1 MYTILLLK
9 TQKFKTDNQTASTST
24 LPPIAAKL
32 PENPSRIEAGGTG
45 SGNDTGSGSGSE
57 AGGINI

>member
-1 MYTILLLK
+1 MLLLK

-32 PENPSRIEAGGTG
+32 PENPGRSEAAGG
-45 SGNDTGSGSGSE
+45 SGNDTGSGSGSGSG
-57 AGGINI
+57 AGGNNIC

>member
-1 MYTILLLK
+1 MLLLK
-9 TQKFKTDNQTASTST
+9 TQKFKTDAQTASTST

-32 PENPSRIEAGGTG
+32 PENPGRSEAAGGSGSG
-45 SGNDTGSGSGSE
+45 SGNGSGSGSE